1 MITERETIKCDAIF
15 NEEHTHRFVL
25 RKIWN
30 KAKPMATVV
39 MLNPCDA
46 DALITDTTTYLVINN
61 VARLEE
67 FGGVTIVNLYSMLTS
82 KLSFKWNDD
91 NELNL
96 PENDGY
102 IKKAAE
108 EASKVI
114 LAWGRGVESN
124 KRITERAMQVLNQLL
139 EYKEKLF
146 VISDGDRAGL
156 HPLTPAI
163 RNRWILKSFEEASEK
178 NKSEKQVKN
187 NPIEG
192 SDAKTNESN
201 KQDNMLY
208 PNNKITSDLN
218 QGSEANK

>member
-1 MITERETIKCDAIF
+1 MITERETIKCEAIF

-25 RKIWN
+25 RRIWN
-30 KAKPMATVV
+30 KAKPMAAVV
-39 MLNPCDA
+39 MLNPCEA
-46 DALITDTTTYLVINN
+46 DALITDTTTYLVMNN

-82 KLSFKWNDD
+82 KLNFKWNDD

-96 PENDGY
+96 PENDGF

-146 VISDGDRAGL
+146 VISDGERSGL

-163 RNRWILKSFEEASEK
+163 RNRWILESFEKASDRSKAKEQEK
-178 NKSEKQVKN
+178 
-187 NPIEG
+187 
-192 SDAKTNESN
+192 DAPTKRSVVMTNESN
-201 KQDNMLY
+201 DKGSTQSSID
-208 PNNKITSDLN
+208 KITSDLN

>member
-1 MITERETIKCDAIF
+1 MITERETIKCEAIF

-25 RKIWN
+25 RRIWN
-30 KAKPMATVV
+30 KAKPVATVV

-102 IKKAAE
+102 IRKAAE
-108 EASKVI
+108 EANKVI

-139 EYKEKLF
+139 VYKDKLF
-146 VISDGDRAGL
+146 LISDGERSGL

-163 RNRWILKSFEEASEK
+163 RNRWILESFKEASEK
-178 NKSEKQVKN
+178 SK
-187 NPIEG
+187 
-192 SDAKTNESN
+192 A
-201 KQDNMLY
+201 KQDEKNIMTKDSEGNL
-208 PNNKITSDLN
+208 NQSNNEDSLQSTINKISSDLN
-218 QGSEANK
+218 GGSEK